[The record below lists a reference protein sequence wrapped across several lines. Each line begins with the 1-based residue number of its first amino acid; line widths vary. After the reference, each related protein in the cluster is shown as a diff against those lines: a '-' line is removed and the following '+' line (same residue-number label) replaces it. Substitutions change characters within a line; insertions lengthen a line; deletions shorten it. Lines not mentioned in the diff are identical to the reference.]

1 MALAPHSTG
10 AIAQSLSGIDFPAN
24 KSKLVD
30 WARKNNADREV
41 ISVLEYARGAVH
53 EHGRR
58 LQGRRHERKL
68 KPGKASGGD
77 QSGSA
82 GRIHAF
88 SGSSGSSIGERGGRG
103 RAACR

>member
-41 ISVLEYARGAVH
+41 ISVLESMPEEQYTSMADVFKGVGMS
-53 EHGRR
+53 E
-58 LQGRRHERKL
+58 
-68 KPGKASGGD
+68 S
-77 QSGSA
+77 
-82 GRIHAF
+82 
-88 SGSSGSSIGERGGRG
+88 
-103 RAACR
+103 